1 MSVEFIEF
9 LMNLSLLCLA
19 FWAGMRVQRVIIVRQ
34 LVKILAAERAQLL
47 KDVGGA
53 IDHIDEMDEDDV
65 LAILKDSAAHT
76 NMVLVNAEKLQDTY
90 YLYDISNN
98 RFLGQGPTFHEA
110 VGKLAEVAKDN
121 VVCIIAKDE
130 DLVLYIVNGEIK
142 ETL

>member
-76 NMVLVNAEKLQDTY
+76 NMVLVNAEKVQDTY
-90 YLYDISNN
+90 YLYDIADN